1 VDTEV
6 EMKQAAA
13 DLREE
18 AGLPPAS
25 TSAAPTEQ
33 KDVEMV
39 RHPCLAVQIA
49 RRPSAAFA
57 THSADATNT

>member
-1 VDTEV
+1 MDTEV

-13 DLREE
+13 ELREE

-39 RHPCLAVQIA
+39 RRLREAVQA
-49 RRPSAAFA
+49 V
-57 THSADATNT
+57 HSFSCLCGVL